1 MLVCLQPNISVWT
14 KTMLENIYHC
24 PECMCKI
31 LALSLSHRVADAGQI
46 LTLADTGEAGPGAA
60 SVTRVTET
68 QVDN

>member
-1 MLVCLQPNISVWT
+1 
-14 KTMLENIYHC
+14 MLENIYHC

-31 LALSLSHRVADAGQI
+31 LALSLSHRVADADQI
-46 LTLADTGEAGPGAA
+46 LTLADTGEADTGAA